1 MSNGSKALLIVL
13 LITPLFGLG
22 IDLYSPSMPAI
33 ANQFNVPETTIK
45 LTIIL
50 YIIGYGIGQMIFGP
64 MSDWFGRKSTLI
76 IGLSLYVGVSVFL
89 CFTITPLLFLMC
101 RFMQGFLI
109 SSAGVINK
117 TLLSDNFKDKNLEK
131 ATAYMVI
138 IWSISPIVA
147 PAIGSYVQAY
157 LSWRVNFFILAGYG
171 LISLILTKFILVDNL
186 LCVKKISV
194 KKVFNDYVDVISHK
208 KFVGFS
214 IILAITYALL
224 VVFSIAAPF
233 IIQTFFKQSVLV
245 YGHLALL
252 MGCGFFAGTMFNR
265 VLINHFSAKT
275 LIYSN
280 LIFSILV
287 AAFMVMWNIIYG
299 VSIYSIGVP
308 SFLIIFFSAIVTP
321 NCYALSFKL
330 FTEKAGTATAVRG
343 VLTLI
348 GASIFS
354 SPALLLQSNLNPW
367 VLSVEYAVL
376 NMLALFIF
384 YFILSKNKQRIFVNS
399 SSRRGCE
406 FSE

>member
-13 LITPLFGLG
+13 LITPIFGLG

-33 ANQFNVPETTIK
+33 AHQFNVPETTIK

-89 CFTITPLLFLMC
+89 CFTVIPLLFLLG

-117 TLLSDNFKDKNLEK
+117 ILLSDNFKDKKLEK

-138 IWSISPIVA
+138 IWAISPIIA
-147 PAIGSYVQAY
+147 PAIGSYIQAY
-157 LSWRVNFFILAGYG
+157 LSWRINFFILAAYG
-171 LISLILTKFILVDNL
+171 AISLILTKFILVDNL
-186 LCVKKISV
+186 FCSKKISI
-194 KKVFNDYVDVISHK
+194 KKMFNDYADIILHK

-224 VVFSIAAPF
+224 VVFSIDAPF
-233 IIQTFFKQSVLV
+233 IIQTFLKQSVLV

-252 MGCGFFAGTMFNR
+252 MGCGFFIGTMFNR
-265 VLINHFSAKT
+265 VLINHFSAVN

-280 LIFSILV
+280 LIFAILV
-287 AAFMVMWNIIYG
+287 AAFMVVWNIFYG

-308 SFLIIFFSAIVTP
+308 CFLIIFFFG
-321 NCYALSFKL
+321 NCYTKL
-330 FTEKAGTATAVRG
+330 LCT
-343 VLTLI
+343 
-348 GASIFS
+348 
-354 SPALLLQSNLNPW
+354 
-367 VLSVEYAVL
+367 
-376 NMLALFIF
+376 
-384 YFILSKNKQRIFVNS
+384 
-399 SSRRGCE
+399 
-406 FSE
+406 